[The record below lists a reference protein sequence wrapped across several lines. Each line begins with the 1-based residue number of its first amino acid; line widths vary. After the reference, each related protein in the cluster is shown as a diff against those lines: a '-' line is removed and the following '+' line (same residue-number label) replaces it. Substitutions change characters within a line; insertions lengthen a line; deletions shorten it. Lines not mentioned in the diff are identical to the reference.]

1 MKNVTE
7 CLKLKT
13 TMIAKKHLKK
23 LIRAYTPNF
32 NKVKAYLNSV
42 ALSCDKNIVHD
53 DTIRHSEKDNSDFVE
68 NISKLLHKKYLEYY
82 N

>member
-1 MKNVTE
+1 MFKIQDYND
-7 CLKLKT
+7 C
-13 TMIAKKHLKK
+13 KKAFEK
-23 LIRAYTPNF
+23 INSGFTPNF

-53 DTIRHSEKDNSDFVE
+53 DTIRHSEKDNLDFVE